1 VDSNRIGATGM
12 NMGGTRANWLA
23 ALDNRIK
30 TTVSVACLARMQ
42 DFLKTD
48 NIKWHAFLIGFQA
61 CIDEN
66 AKGMVAIY
74 N

>member
-1 VDSNRIGATGM
+1 MDSNRIGATGM

-23 ALDNRIK
+23 ALDNRM
-30 TTVSVACLARMQ
+30 ARMQ

>member
-1 VDSNRIGATGM
+1 MR

-48 NIKWHAFLIGFQA
+48 NIKWHAFF
-61 CIDEN
+61 N
-66 AKGMVAIY
+66 WVPGMY
-74 N
+74 R

>member
-1 VDSNRIGATGM
+1 VPTGWLHWTTALKLQLVLLAWQGCRI
-12 NMGGTRANWLA
+12 
-23 ALDNRIK
+23 
-30 TTVSVACLARMQ
+30 
-42 DFLKTD
+42 FLKLIIL
-48 NIKWHAFLIGFQA
+48 NGMHFLIGFQA